1 MIWMVRWFF
10 LLRVLMMAVQNIL
23 YVMRYS
29 TYKRRCTTILFF
41 SDRFSFSFE
50 KWFAK
55 FLSSKYLKVQLQQG
69 LGTAL
74 KCLEQCEC
82 RHIAWDTKHKNWDRN
97 VERFHPWKYEMRYTE
112 KSWNFYQFRE
122 GSTLE
127 ECWKTDRHLH
137 RHILIHCHY
146 PQSNQRQCPNL
157 YHPTMARK
165 IQINWLQWRNIYK

>member
-1 MIWMVRWFF
+1 
-10 LLRVLMMAVQNIL
+10 MMAVQNIL

-29 TYKRRCTTILFF
+29 TYKRRCTTILFFF

-82 RHIAWDTKHKNWDRN
+82 RHIA
-97 VERFHPWKYEMRYTE
+97 
-112 KSWNFYQFRE
+112 
-122 GSTLE
+122 
-127 ECWKTDRHLH
+127 
-137 RHILIHCHY
+137 
-146 PQSNQRQCPNL
+146 
-157 YHPTMARK
+157 
-165 IQINWLQWRNIYK
+165 